1 MSLRRCAVK
10 DESSVKIIMA
20 AQFRTINR
28 GGTSIYEEI
37 RKAGYEP
44 SDYIRFYHLR
54 AYDRINAPWGMFP
67 STGLADMLLRYIL
80 RLLSQ
85 ED

>member
-1 MSLRRCAVK
+1 MVIPEVPGFAGDIK
-10 DESSVKIIMA
+10 KETAIKTIMA

-44 SDYIRFYHLR
+44 YV
-54 AYDRINAPWGMFP
+54 A
-67 STGLADMLLRYIL
+67 
-80 RLLSQ
+80 
-85 ED
+85 